1 MLLDLDE
8 GTLSTEK
15 VGGGILDFYC
25 WVGSKDL
32 NHSLLYYL
40 HTSTITI
47 DQRDYTPS

>member
-8 GTLSTEK
+8 GTLSIEK
-15 VGGGILDFYC
+15 VGGGILDLYC
-25 WVGSKDL
+25 WAGSIRTIA
-32 NHSLLYYL
+32 